1 MCDAVHTRERAGSTP
16 PPIRQK
22 LDTKKK
28 GRKKRPGCTIDR
40 EREGGFTHSTYAT
53 FLFSLRVCVWSKQ
66 EEDNDR
72 VSRYL
77 KVFSCV
83 IAAAAASCV
92 VCSHA
97 RIDAPW

>member
-1 MCDAVHTRERAGSTP
+1 MCDAVHTRESWQHAAPNQTKAGHE
-16 PPIRQK
+16 
-22 LDTKKK
+22 KK

-40 EREGGFTHSTYAT
+40 ERVDSRIARTQ
-53 FLFSLRVCVWSKQ
+53 LFFFFRFVCVWSKQ

-83 IAAAAASCV
+83 IAAAAATSCV
-92 VCSHA
+92 SHA